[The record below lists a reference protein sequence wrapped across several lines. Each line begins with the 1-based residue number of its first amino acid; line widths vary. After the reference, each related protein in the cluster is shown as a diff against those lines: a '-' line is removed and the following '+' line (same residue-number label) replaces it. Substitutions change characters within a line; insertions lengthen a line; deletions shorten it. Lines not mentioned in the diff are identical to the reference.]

1 MEELLIDPESLVGGG
16 DLMEELQGVLIGDQA
31 VFGAVQDQDRIGE
44 VFGMLFQ
51 KFDPFMDLVDE
62 PDADLFFH
70 QRIFDISFHDGRVT
84 ADPVT
89 QRIVHIV
96 VGRRL
101 DRELA
106 AHEGIVVPGQCPG
119 EDDPVGQ
126 ARMDRA
132 NSTTVPPPML

>member
-44 VFGMLFQ
+44 VFGMLFE

-70 QRIFDISFHDGRVT
+70 SGSLI
-84 ADPVT
+84 
-89 QRIVHIV
+89 
-96 VGRRL
+96 
-101 DRELA
+101 
-106 AHEGIVVPGQCPG
+106 
-119 EDDPVGQ
+119 
-126 ARMDRA
+126 
-132 NSTTVPPPML
+132 